1 MNKTKN
7 IRAENKRLRKAL
19 KQHKRYILQMDQALF
34 RENLSKR
41 WYRGLYLDILK
52 NPSIPF

>member
-1 MNKTKN
+1 MKTQN

-19 KQHKRYILQMDQALF
+19 NEHRRYILQMDKALF